1 MCINPAPKSNKNLLQ
16 NIDQLIINKE
26 IRDSNTFAERMI
38 NIKSGT
44 CKPWEK
50 LI

>member
-1 MCINPAPKSNKNLLQ
+1 MNINPAPKSNKNLLQ
-16 NIDQLIINKE
+16 NIDQLIIHKE

-38 NIKSGT
+38 IKSGT